1 MNETNIKIQ
10 SILNNNK
17 IEDLERFLKQRS
29 CINSSNQYLSY
40 LFYMFQ
46 AVGVFL
52 VSIGNSYKNDY
63 SIWSGVGL
71 NSLASF
77 IYIVINSN
85 HKINTSLLNN
95 IKKIKMNDYI
105 DEEELDAIDKKTE
118 SNIERVIE
126 ERNIKDQSEV

>member
-1 MNETNIKIQ
+1 MNETTIKIQ

-77 IYIVINSN
+77 IYIPP
-85 HKINTSLLNN
+85 
-95 IKKIKMNDYI
+95 YQ
-105 DEEELDAIDKKTE
+105 AIFG
-118 SNIERVIE
+118 R
-126 ERNIKDQSEV
+126 RFGFYQ